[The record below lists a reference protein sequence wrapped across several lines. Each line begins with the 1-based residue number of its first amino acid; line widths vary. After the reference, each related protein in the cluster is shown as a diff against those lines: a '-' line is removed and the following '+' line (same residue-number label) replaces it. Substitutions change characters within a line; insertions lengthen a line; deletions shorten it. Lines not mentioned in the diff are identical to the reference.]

1 MTTLWKS
8 QQLRNCT
15 FVKNKILQ
23 IWSGT
28 SSFSKNGAWKEK
40 LGREPFKRKVKGK
53 IMTRLRLRQVEN
65 AVQPILGN
73 WRHPSHRSENFYLFG
88 DNHHRVILFLC
99 GNIQF
104 GVFRAKHVNRTVE
117 VLLANILPRRC
128 VIWNRNWMF
137 APYKICGLKI
147 KWFLRS

>member
-28 SSFSKNGAWKEK
+28 SSFSKNGALKERME
-40 LGREPFKRKVKGK
+40 REPFKRKVKGK
-53 IMTRLRLRQVEN
+53 TEARWKCCLAN
-65 AVQPILGN
+65 
-73 WRHPSHRSENFYLFG
+73 SRSAWETEDISGAGVNISTYSVII
-88 DNHHRVILFLC
+88 RVILSLC

-117 VLLANILPRRC
+117 VLIANILPRRC